1 MANIGNL
8 VVRLQAQT
16 DAFRRGM
23 ADARQSVTRF
33 ADAAKRQTDRV
44 RAVFGALGGV
54 VKAAMG
60 ALAAYGLSL
69 AGISVAITRS
79 ATAIDQLAKHA
90 DKLGIAV
97 NELQFLRFAA
107 DQTGVSMQSLDTGLQ
122 RMTRRVAEAAQGT
135 GAAKNALEE
144 LGLSAS
150 QLNAM
155 SPDQQFQAIA
165 RAMAN
170 IGNQGDKVRL
180 AMQIFDTE
188 GVGLVNTMAANLED
202 LRSEFDELG
211 LSLTRSQAAAV
222 ESFNDSRSKLAQIF
236 DGIRNHVTATVA
248 PALQLMIDKVVD
260 WIKQMGGA
268 SEAAKVVSHWVLNF
282 VDAGLRGIG
291 QVIQSLKG
299 MEIGWKKVELGIIA
313 VIDAATRL
321 ANTFTPSV
329 WAQKFGINFA
339 DTGIQ
344 TLQKAM
350 ESRGVEV
357 AGQILELE
365 RLQGQGGWTDVVSQ
379 QIEELRQR
387 INESR
392 SAEETL
398 AQETK
403 RSTEASAANTSAM
416 LELQKAYTS
425 DLNDRIKG
433 GKDTGTIDYSSKAE
447 DKQFRSAEVFEAAA
461 RRFQEKIDH
470 GLLDPR
476 SAAMNIA
483 SLQTMANRYEGAG
496 GFDIKG
502 MRAAIENLGAA
513 ARDMFA
519 TPKEKPLTAQD
530 YERVFKEAQAK
541 AEAKEKAQE
550 AALKAD
556 IEAEQHLRKI
566 AESMTKSES
575 PKGSITIKVQSD
587 KGETAGDVTGD
598 TAFLSKLASTLQSVS
613 TAV

>member
-8 VVRLQAQT
+8 VVKLQAQT
-16 DAFRRGM
+16 AAFKKGM

-33 ADAAKRQTDRV
+33 ADAAKRQADRV
-44 RAVFGALGGV
+44 KSVFGALGGA
-54 VKAAMG
+54 VKAATG

-150 QLNAM
+150 KLNAM

-165 RAMAN
+165 RAMGN
-170 IGNQGDKVRL
+170 ISNQGDKVRL

-236 DGIRNHVTATVA
+236 DGIRNHVTASVA
-248 PALQLMIDKVVD
+248 PALQLMIDKVVE

-282 VDAGLRGIG
+282 VDAGLRGFGHFVKALGNI
-291 QVIQSLKG
+291 
-299 MEIGWKKVELGIIA
+299 EIGWKKIQKAIIGA
-313 VIDAATRL
+313 GESAAEVL
-321 ANTFTPSV
+321 NFFTPSV
-329 WAQKFGINFA
+329 WAQKFGVNFS
-339 DTGIQ
+339 DTG
-344 TLQKAM
+344 LQSFEKNLEGTRAM
-350 ESRGVEV
+350 LDEDIKKLQE
-357 AGQILELE
+357 
-365 RLQGQGGWTDVVSQ
+365 LQGQGGWTDVVSQ

-392 SAEETL
+392 SAEDRL
-398 AQETK
+398 ADETK
-403 RSTEASAANTSAM
+403 RSAEESVKNTAAM
-416 LELQKAYTS
+416 IELQKAYTS
-425 DLNDRIKG
+425 DLNSRIKG
-433 GKDTGTIDYSSKAE
+433 GNDTGTIDYSSKVE

-461 RRFQEKIDH
+461 RRFQEKIDK

-476 SAAMNIA
+476 AAAMNIA

-496 GFDIKG
+496 GFDVEG

-519 TPKEKPLTAQD
+519 TPNEKPLTAQD

-566 AESMTKSES
+566 ADHMTKSES
-575 PKGSITIKVQSD
+575 PKGSITIKVQKDGGTTEGVVS
-587 KGETAGDVTGD
+587 GDAT
-598 TAFLSKLASTLQSVS
+598 FLQSLASTLQSVS

>member
-8 VVRLQAQT
+8 VVKLQAQT
-16 DAFRRGM
+16 AAFKKGM

-44 RAVFGALGGV
+44 RAVFGALGSA

-60 ALAAYGLSL
+60 TLAAYGLSL

-122 RMTRRVAEAAQGT
+122 RMTRRIAEAAHGT

-144 LGLSAS
+144 LGLSAL

-188 GVGLVNTMAANLED
+188 GVGLVNTMAANLEA

-236 DGIRNHVTATVA
+236 DGIRNHVTASVA

-299 MEIGWKKVELGIIA
+299 MEIGWKKIQLGIIA
-313 VIDAATRL
+313 TIDAATQL
-321 ANTFTPSV
+321 ANVFTPSA
-329 WAQKFGINFA
+329 WAQKFGVNFK
-339 DTGIQ
+339 DTSIQ

-350 ESRGVEV
+350 SELGTEV
-357 AGQILELE
+357 AGEILELE

-379 QIEELRQR
+379 QIEELRES
-387 INESR
+387 INNTKTS
-392 SAEETL
+392 EEKL
-398 AQETK
+398 ADETK
-403 RSTEASAANTSAM
+403 RNIEETRRNTAAIMSATGAGATGTSTTSTESTSTTEGRATSPVWDRFIDRFRTIAGSSQQTAN
-416 LELQKAYTS
+416 
-425 DLNDRIKG
+425 
-433 GKDTGTIDYSSKAE
+433 
-447 DKQFRSAEVFEAAA
+447 
-461 RRFQEKIDH
+461 
-470 GLLDPR
+470 
-476 SAAMNIA
+476 
-483 SLQTMANRYEGAG
+483 GAQ
-496 GFDIKG
+496 I
-502 MRAAIENLGAA
+502 
-513 ARDMFA
+513 FA
-519 TPKEKPLTAQD
+519 Q
-530 YERVFKEAQAK
+530 YAQALI
-541 AEAKEKAQE
+541 ARFEGMGGYDTDAMRSQMQE
-550 AALKAD
+550 ILQRMGGDMGDVVRQAMQGTSSSL
-556 IEAEQHLRKI
+556 
-566 AESMTKSES
+566 
-575 PKGSITIKVQSD
+575 GSITINLVKDGKTTTSGTVT
-587 KGETAGDVTGD
+587 GETD
-598 TAFLSKLASTLQSVS
+598 FLKQLADELQSAS

>member
-1 MANIGNL
+1 
-8 VVRLQAQT
+8 
-16 DAFRRGM
+16 M
-23 ADARQSVTRF
+23 ADARQSVARF

-165 RAMAN
+165 GAMAN

-188 GVGLVNTMAANLED
+188 GVGLVNTMAANLEA

-282 VDAGLRGIG
+282 VDAGLRGFGHFVKALGNI
-291 QVIQSLKG
+291 
-299 MEIGWKKVELGIIA
+299 EIGWKKIQKAIIGA
-313 VIDAATRL
+313 GESAAEVL
-321 ANTFTPSV
+321 NFFTPSV
-329 WAQKFGINFA
+329 WAQKFGVNFS
-339 DTGIQ
+339 DTG
-344 TLQKAM
+344 LQSFEKNLEGTRAM
-350 ESRGVEV
+350 LDEDIKKL
-357 AGQILELE
+357 QEL
-365 RLQGQGGWTDVVSQ
+365 QSQGGWTDVVSQ

-392 SAEETL
+392 SAEESL
-398 AQETK
+398 ADETK
-403 RSTEASAANTSAM
+403 KGTEQTKRNTEALTSFGKGLTGGKAVTAGSAGRPDAIRETTA
-416 LELQKAYTS
+416 
-425 DLNDRIKG
+425 G
-433 GKDTGTIDYSSKAE
+433 GKDSAAFDILINRFRTIAGTGQQGPSAAESFERAARTIIA
-447 DKQFRSAEVFEAAA
+447 QTEAAGGYDT
-461 RRFQEKIDH
+461 EKM
-470 GLLDPR
+470 R
-476 SAAMNIA
+476 EQMEAML
-483 SLQTMANRYEGAG
+483 SRLGDKSKEG
-496 GFDIKG
+496 
-502 MRAAIENLGAA
+502 M
-513 ARDMFA
+513 
-519 TPKEKPLTAQD
+519 
-530 YERVFKEAQAK
+530 KEA
-541 AEAKEKAQE
+541 AQE
-550 AALKAD
+550 LTSGD
-556 IEAEQHLRKI
+556 G
-566 AESMTKSES
+566 KSI
-575 PKGSITIKVQSD
+575 GSITITVKSD
-587 KGETAGDVTGD
+587 NGETSGDVTGD
-598 TAFLSKLASTLQSVS
+598 TAFLTKLASTLQSVS

>member
-8 VVRLQAQT
+8 VVKLQAQT
-16 DAFRRGM
+16 AAFKKGM

-165 RAMAN
+165 GAMAN
-170 IGNQGDKVRL
+170 IGNQGDRVRL

-188 GVGLVNTMAANLED
+188 GVGLVNTMAANLEA

-222 ESFNDSRSKLAQIF
+222 EAFNDSRSKLAQIF

-282 VDAGLRGIG
+282 VDAGLRGFGHFIKALG
-291 QVIQSLKG
+291 NI
-299 MEIGWKKVELGIIA
+299 EIGWKKIQKAIIGA
-313 VIDAATRL
+313 GESAAEVL
-321 ANTFTPSV
+321 NFFTPSV
-329 WAQKFGINFA
+329 WAQKFGVNFS
-339 DTGIQ
+339 DTAVQSFEKNLEGTRNMLDEDI
-344 TLQKAM
+344 KA
-350 ESRGVEV
+350 
-357 AGQILELE
+357 LEQ
-365 RLQGQGGWTDVVSQ
+365 LQGQGGWTDVVSQ

-398 AQETK
+398 ADETK
-403 RSTEASAANTSAM
+403 KGADETKKNTKALGDLGNALKSGGAAGKGVTGTDSVLSDKKLEGGFKQADAWDQYIRRTRTIAGTTQASASDLAGFKNYASAM
-416 LELQKAYTS
+416 
-425 DLNDRIKG
+425 
-433 GKDTGTIDYSSKAE
+433 
-447 DKQFRSAEVFEAAA
+447 
-461 RRFQEKIDH
+461 
-470 GLLDPR
+470 
-476 SAAMNIA
+476 IA
-483 SLQTMANRYEGAG
+483 RYEGMG
-496 GFDIKG
+496 GYDTEKMRQQYEAMAERIAQGSKEG
-502 MRAAIENLGAA
+502 M
-513 ARDMFA
+513 
-519 TPKEKPLTAQD
+519 
-530 YERVFKEAQAK
+530 KEA
-541 AEAKEKAQE
+541 AQE
-550 AALKAD
+550 LTGGDAK
-556 IEAEQHLRKI
+556 
-566 AESMTKSES
+566 KSI
-575 PKGSITIKVQSD
+575 GTITIKVQSD

>member
-8 VVRLQAQT
+8 VVKLQAQT
-16 DAFRRGM
+16 AEFKKGM
-23 ADARQSVTRF
+23 ANARQSVTRF

-165 RAMAN
+165 GAMAN

-188 GVGLVNTMAANLED
+188 GVGLVNTMAANLEA

-291 QVIQSLKG
+291 QVIQSLRG
-299 MEIGWKKVELGIIA
+299 LEIAWRKVQMAALA
-313 VIDAATRL
+313 VLDA
-321 ANTFTPSV
+321 
-329 WAQKFGINFA
+329 
-339 DTGIQ
+339 
-344 TLQKAM
+344 TLQIVKYSPASVIGKVTGQFDVGAM
-350 ESRGVEV
+350 QAQVAAAGTDI
-357 AGQILELE
+357 AGQVLELE

-392 SAEETL
+392 SAEESL
-398 AQETK
+398 ADETK
-403 RSTEASAANTSAM
+403 KGTEQTKRNTEALTSFGKGLTGGKAVTAGSAGRPDAIRETTA
-416 LELQKAYTS
+416 
-425 DLNDRIKG
+425 G
-433 GKDTGTIDYSSKAE
+433 GKDSAAFDILINRFRTIAGTGQQGPSAAESFERAARTIIA
-447 DKQFRSAEVFEAAA
+447 QTEAAGGYDT
-461 RRFQEKIDH
+461 EKM
-470 GLLDPR
+470 R
-476 SAAMNIA
+476 EQMEAML
-483 SLQTMANRYEGAG
+483 SRLGDKSKEG
-496 GFDIKG
+496 
-502 MRAAIENLGAA
+502 M
-513 ARDMFA
+513 
-519 TPKEKPLTAQD
+519 
-530 YERVFKEAQAK
+530 KEA
-541 AEAKEKAQE
+541 AQE
-550 AALKAD
+550 LTSG
-556 IEAEQHLRKI
+556 EG
-566 AESMTKSES
+566 KSI
-575 PKGSITIKVQSD
+575 GSITITVKSD
-587 KGETAGDVTGD
+587 NGETSGDVTGD

>member
-8 VVRLQAQT
+8 VVKLQAQT
-16 DAFRRGM
+16 AAFKKGM

-165 RAMAN
+165 GAMAD
-170 IGNQGDKVRL
+170 IGNQGDRVRL

-188 GVGLVNTMAANLED
+188 GVGLVNTMAANLEA

-299 MEIGWKKVELGIIA
+299 MEIGWKKIELGIIA

-357 AGQILELE
+357 AGQIQELE

-392 SAEETL
+392 TTEDDLSKNTKTATDETKKNTKALGDLGNALKSGGAAGKGVTGTDSVLSDKKPDGGYKEATAWDQYIRRTRTIAGSTQASASDLAGFMNYASAMIARYESMGGYDTEKMRQQYEAMAERIAQGSKEGMKEA
-398 AQETK
+398 AQELT
-403 RSTEASAANTSAM
+403 
-416 LELQKAYTS
+416 
-425 DLNDRIKG
+425 G
-433 GKDTGTIDYSSKAE
+433 GD
-447 DKQFRSAEVFEAAA
+447 
-461 RRFQEKIDH
+461 
-470 GLLDPR
+470 
-476 SAAMNIA
+476 
-483 SLQTMANRYEGAG
+483 
-496 GFDIKG
+496 
-502 MRAAIENLGAA
+502 
-513 ARDMFA
+513 
-519 TPKEKPLTAQD
+519 
-530 YERVFKEAQAK
+530 AK
-541 AEAKEKAQE
+541 
-550 AALKAD
+550 
-556 IEAEQHLRKI
+556 
-566 AESMTKSES
+566 KSI
-575 PKGSITIKVQSD
+575 GSITIKVQSD

>member
-23 ADARQSVTRF
+23 ADARQSVARF

-188 GVGLVNTMAANLED
+188 GVGLVNTMAANLEA

-222 ESFNDSRSKLAQIF
+222 EAFNDSRSKLAQIF

-291 QVIQSLKG
+291 QFVKALGNI
-299 MEIGWKKVELGIIA
+299 EIGWKKIQKAIIGA
-313 VIDAATRL
+313 GESAAEVL
-321 ANTFTPSV
+321 NFFTPSV
-329 WAQKFGINFA
+329 WAQKFGVNFS
-339 DTGIQ
+339 DTAVQSFEKNLEGTRNMLDEDI
-344 TLQKAM
+344 KA
-350 ESRGVEV
+350 
-357 AGQILELE
+357 LEQ
-365 RLQGQGGWTDVVSQ
+365 LQGQGGWTDVVSQ

-392 SAEETL
+392 SAEDKL
-398 AQETK
+398 ADETK
-403 RSTEASAANTSAM
+403 KGTEQTKRNTEALTNFGKGLTGGKAATAGSSGRPDAVR
-416 LELQKAYTS
+416 ETTA
-425 DLNDRIKG
+425 G
-433 GKDTGTIDYSSKAE
+433 GKDSAAFDILINRFRTIAGTGQQSKSAAESFERAARTIIA
-447 DKQFRSAEVFEAAA
+447 QTEAAGGYDT
-461 RRFQEKIDH
+461 EKM
-470 GLLDPR
+470 R
-476 SAAMNIA
+476 EQMEAML
-483 SLQTMANRYEGAG
+483 SRLGDKSKEG
-496 GFDIKG
+496 
-502 MRAAIENLGAA
+502 M
-513 ARDMFA
+513 
-519 TPKEKPLTAQD
+519 
-530 YERVFKEAQAK
+530 KEA
-541 AEAKEKAQE
+541 AQE
-550 AALKAD
+550 LTSGD
-556 IEAEQHLRKI
+556 G
-566 AESMTKSES
+566 KSI
-575 PKGSITIKVQSD
+575 GSITITVKSD
-587 KGETAGDVTGD
+587 SGETSGEVTGD

>member
-150 QLNAM
+150 KLNAM

-165 RAMAN
+165 RAMGN

-188 GVGLVNTMAANLED
+188 GVGLVNTMAANLEA

-282 VDAGLRGIG
+282 VDAGLRGFGHFIKALG
-291 QVIQSLKG
+291 NI
-299 MEIGWKKVELGIIA
+299 EIGWKKIQKAIIGA
-313 VIDAATRL
+313 GESAAEVL
-321 ANTFTPSV
+321 NFFTPSV
-329 WAQKFGINFA
+329 WAQKFGVNFS
-339 DTGIQ
+339 DTGLQSFEKNLEGTRNMLDADIQ
-344 TLQKAM
+344 ELQK
-350 ESRGVEV
+350 
-357 AGQILELE
+357 
-365 RLQGQGGWTDVVSQ
+365 LQGQGGWTDVVSQ

-392 SAEETL
+392 SAEDKL
-398 AQETK
+398 ADETK
-403 RSTEASAANTSAM
+403 KGTEQTKRNTEALTNFGKGLTGGKAATAGSSGRPDAIR
-416 LELQKAYTS
+416 ETTA
-425 DLNDRIKG
+425 G
-433 GKDTGTIDYSSKAE
+433 GKDSAAFDVLINRFRTIAGTGQQSQSAAESFERAARTIIA
-447 DKQFRSAEVFEAAA
+447 QTEAAGGYDT
-461 RRFQEKIDH
+461 EKM
-470 GLLDPR
+470 R
-476 SAAMNIA
+476 EQMEAML
-483 SLQTMANRYEGAG
+483 SRLGETSKEG
-496 GFDIKG
+496 
-502 MRAAIENLGAA
+502 M
-513 ARDMFA
+513 
-519 TPKEKPLTAQD
+519 
-530 YERVFKEAQAK
+530 KEA
-541 AEAKEKAQE
+541 AQE
-550 AALKAD
+550 LTSG
-556 IEAEQHLRKI
+556 EG
-566 AESMTKSES
+566 KSI
-575 PKGSITIKVQSD
+575 GSITITVKSD
-587 KGETAGDVTGD
+587 NGETSGDVTGD

-613 TAV
+613 AAV

>member
-8 VVRLQAQT
+8 VVKLQAQT
-16 DAFRRGM
+16 AEFKKGM

-165 RAMAN
+165 GAMAN

-222 ESFNDSRSKLAQIF
+222 EAFNDSRSKLAQIF

-291 QVIQSLKG
+291 QVIQSLRG
-299 MEIGWKKVELGIIA
+299 LEIAWRKVQMAALA
-313 VIDAATRL
+313 VLDA
-321 ANTFTPSV
+321 
-329 WAQKFGINFA
+329 
-339 DTGIQ
+339 
-344 TLQKAM
+344 TLQIVKYSPASVIGKVTGQFDVGAM
-350 ESRGVEV
+350 QAQVAAAGTDI
-357 AGQILELE
+357 AGQVLELE

-392 SAEETL
+392 SAEDKL
-398 AQETK
+398 ADETK
-403 RSTEASAANTSAM
+403 KGTEQTKRNTEALTNFGKGLTGGKAATAGSAGRPDAIRETTA
-416 LELQKAYTS
+416 
-425 DLNDRIKG
+425 G
-433 GKDTGTIDYSSKAE
+433 GKDSAAFDILINRFRTLAGTGQQGPSAAESFERAARTIIA
-447 DKQFRSAEVFEAAA
+447 QTEAAGGYDT
-461 RRFQEKIDH
+461 EKM
-470 GLLDPR
+470 R
-476 SAAMNIA
+476 EQMEAML
-483 SLQTMANRYEGAG
+483 SRLGETSKEG
-496 GFDIKG
+496 
-502 MRAAIENLGAA
+502 M
-513 ARDMFA
+513 
-519 TPKEKPLTAQD
+519 
-530 YERVFKEAQAK
+530 KEA
-541 AEAKEKAQE
+541 AQE
-550 AALKAD
+550 LTSG
-556 IEAEQHLRKI
+556 EG
-566 AESMTKSES
+566 KSI
-575 PKGSITIKVQSD
+575 GSITITVKSD
-587 KGETAGDVTGD
+587 NGETSGDVTGD

>member
-8 VVRLQAQT
+8 VVKLQAQT
-16 DAFRRGM
+16 AAFKKGM

-150 QLNAM
+150 KLNAM

-165 RAMAN
+165 RAMGN

-188 GVGLVNTMAANLED
+188 GVGLVNTMAANLEA

-282 VDAGLRGIG
+282 VDAGLRGFGHFIKALG
-291 QVIQSLKG
+291 NI
-299 MEIGWKKVELGIIA
+299 EIGWKKIQKAIIGA
-313 VIDAATRL
+313 GESAAEVL
-321 ANTFTPSV
+321 NFFTPSV
-329 WAQKFGINFA
+329 WAQKFGVNFS
-339 DTGIQ
+339 DTGLQSFEKNLEGTRNMLDADIQ
-344 TLQKAM
+344 ELQK
-350 ESRGVEV
+350 
-357 AGQILELE
+357 
-365 RLQGQGGWTDVVSQ
+365 LQGQGGWTDVVSQ

-392 SAEETL
+392 SAEDKL
-398 AQETK
+398 ADETK
-403 RSTEASAANTSAM
+403 KGTEQTKRNTEALTNFGKGLTGGKAATAGSSGRPDAIR
-416 LELQKAYTS
+416 ETTA
-425 DLNDRIKG
+425 G
-433 GKDTGTIDYSSKAE
+433 GKDSAAFDVLINRFRTIAGTGQQSQSAAESFERAARTIIA
-447 DKQFRSAEVFEAAA
+447 QTEAAGGYDT
-461 RRFQEKIDH
+461 EKM
-470 GLLDPR
+470 R
-476 SAAMNIA
+476 EQMEAML
-483 SLQTMANRYEGAG
+483 SRLGETSKEG
-496 GFDIKG
+496 
-502 MRAAIENLGAA
+502 M
-513 ARDMFA
+513 
-519 TPKEKPLTAQD
+519 
-530 YERVFKEAQAK
+530 KEA
-541 AEAKEKAQE
+541 AQE
-550 AALKAD
+550 LTSG
-556 IEAEQHLRKI
+556 EG
-566 AESMTKSES
+566 KSI
-575 PKGSITIKVQSD
+575 GSITITVKSD
-587 KGETAGDVTGD
+587 NGETSGDVTGD

-613 TAV
+613 AAV